1 MYAHKLTC
9 KMQMFCGVYVK
20 MFALSLLSSAKEA
33 RSRLRHQRAAL
44 GTSTD
49 TASVSA
55 ANQQAPSPA
64 SASQSEAS
72 RLFSLYRESRLQVF
86 LCNFFPKKLTS
97 MIYAENL
104 TVIAATYLHS
114 NGHDLHA

>member
-1 MYAHKLTC
+1 
-9 KMQMFCGVYVK
+9 MQMFCGVYVK

-49 TASVSA
+49 TAS

-72 RLFSLYRESRLQVF
+72 RLFSLYRESQLKVF